1 MTPFS
6 FVQAADAD
14 AAMGEVAANASFSGP
29 AVRLIAGGT
38 NLLDLMKEG
47 VVESRRL
54 VDISRL
60 PLDQIESEGEG
71 LRLGALA
78 RNADTAYHP
87 LVRTAYPL
95 LSAAILAGASPQ
107 LRNMATNGG
116 NMMQRTRCCY
126 FYDVATPCN
135 KRQPGTGCSAVGGLT
150 RQHAVLGASAQC
162 IATHPSDMCVALAAL
177 DATVHVASARGK
189 RTIAFAEFHRL
200 PGDAPQYDTV
210 LEADEL
216 ISHITLPDMRRYAAH
231 SVYLKLRERQSYAFA
246 LVSVAAAL
254 DMDDAGNIRSARIAL
269 GGVAHKPW
277 RRPEAEQL
285 LAGQAPDKA
294 LFARVAAV
302 LLDGAVGQGHND
314 FKIAMARNA
323 IVRAL
328 QDAVRGTVDN
338 TGAPR
343 D

>member
-1 MTPFS
+1 
-6 FVQAADAD
+6 
-14 AAMGEVAANASFSGP
+14 
-29 AVRLIAGGT
+29 
-38 NLLDLMKEG
+38 
-47 VVESRRL
+47 
-54 VDISRL
+54 
-60 PLDQIESEGEG
+60 
-71 LRLGALA
+71 
-78 RNADTAYHP
+78 
-87 LVRTAYPL
+87 
-95 LSAAILAGASPQ
+95 
-107 LRNMATNGG
+107 
-116 NMMQRTRCCY
+116 
-126 FYDVATPCN
+126 
-135 KRQPGTGCSAVGGLT
+135 
-150 RQHAVLGASAQC
+150 
-162 IATHPSDMCVALAAL
+162 MCVALAAL

-254 DMDDAGNIRSARIAL
+254 DMDDAGHIRSARIAL

-285 LAGQAPDKA
+285 LAGQAPDQA

-302 LLDGAVGQGHND
+302 LLDGAVGQGHNH

-328 QDAVRGTVDN
+328 QDAVRGSVDN